1 METDCRVCCNG
12 TTDLRINILPSASPK
27 TGLVLFFYL
36 SMKKIVL
43 AFSGGLDTSFC
54 VPYLKETYGADVYTA
69 FVDTVGLDENA
80 RMAIEERALA
90 LGAASHITMNATQD
104 MYDQH
109 IAYIIKGNV
118 LRGGV
123 YPLCVG
129 VERVVQA
136 RKVLE
141 FAREIGADA
150 VAHGSTGAGND
161 QVRFDG
167 TMRIL
172 AENITVL
179 TPIRELGLS
188 REASTMFLR
197 ERGFPVSDARKD
209 YSINQG
215 LWGTT
220 IGGRETHDSRSP
232 LPDEAYPDTVAP
244 AVAPEQPEDVSIL
257 FRHGLPYAL
266 NNQSFD
272 PISLIRRLNEIGAKH
287 GVGRGMHVG
296 DTILGIKGRV
306 GFEAPAALMLIK
318 SHQELEKLVLTKW
331 QRFQK
336 DHLADFYGMLLHE
349 GQYYDP
355 VMRDIEAFMDSSQ
368 EVVHGMVRVRL
379 FKGHFSVLG
388 AESDYSMF
396 NTHVATYGESN
407 SLWDSR
413 DAEGFTKIYTV
424 PAMLAHRSKAIGD
437 QASRHDS

>member
-1 METDCRVCCNG
+1 
-12 TTDLRINILPSASPK
+12 
-27 TGLVLFFYL
+27 
-36 SMKKIVL
+36 MKKIVL

-54 VPYLKETYGADVYTA
+54 VPYLKETYGSEVHTA
-69 FVDTVGLDENA
+69 FVDTVGMDSEA
-80 RMAIEERALA
+80 QKAIQERALS
-90 LGAASHITMNATQD
+90 LGASSHINLDATQD

-109 IAYIIKGNV
+109 IAYMIKGNV

-141 FAREIGADA
+141 HARELGADA

-172 AENITVL
+172 ADHIKVL
-179 TPIRELGLS
+179 TPIRELGLT
-188 REASTMFLR
+188 REASTTFLR
-197 ERGFPVSDARKD
+197 ERGFTVSDARKD

-220 IGGRETHDSRSP
+220 IGGRETHDSRLP
-232 LPDEAYPDTVAP
+232 LPDHAYPETVSPLDAP
-244 AVAPEQPEDVSIL
+244 NEPEEISLTFQN
-257 FRHGLPYAL
+257 GLPVAL
-266 NNQSFD
+266 NGETLD
-272 PISLIRRLNEIGAKH
+272 AIALIRHLNQVGAKH
-287 GVGRGMHVG
+287 GVGRDMHVG

-318 SHQELEKLVLTKW
+318 AHQELEKLILTKW

-355 VMRDIEAFMDSSQ
+355 VMRDIEAFLDSSQ
-368 EVVHGMVRVRL
+368 KNVTGKVFVRL
-379 FKGHFSVLG
+379 FKGHFSILG
-388 AESDYSMF
+388 AESAYSMF
-396 NTHVATYGESN
+396 NTNVATYGETN
-407 SLWDSR
+407 TLWDAR

-424 PAMLAHRSKAIGD
+424 QSMLAHRAKAIGD
-437 QASRHDS
+437 HS